1 MSRHFPRGLR
11 FINICHLSDQ
21 TRTEKRLCK
30 RMAYCLDDPPTIYS
44 GEIFVEKK
52 SRFQA
57 FCAKCETLQDVCL
70 FRDTL
75 LENPKIEQA
84 THNILAYITPEE
96 SGFDDDGETH
106 AGVQVLQMMQL
117 AGAENCA
124 VIVTRWYGGIQLHGD
139 RFRIITS
146 QALDV
151 LKANGFIPEKK
162 KPETKEKQK
171 KKGKR

>member
-1 MSRHFPRGLR
+1 M
-11 FINICHLSDQ
+11 
-21 TRTEKRLCK
+21 
-30 RMAYCLDDPPTIYS
+30 DDPPEIFS
-44 GEIFVEKK
+44 GDVFVEKK
-52 SRFQA
+52 SKFQA
-57 FCAKCETLQDVCL
+57 FCASCKTIQDVCL

-106 AGVQVLQMMQL
+106 AGTQVLQVMQL

-139 RFRIITS
+139 RFRIINN
-146 QALDV
+146 QALEV
-151 LKANGFIPEKK
+151 LRANGFIPAKKEEPAAGKK
-162 KPETKEKQK
+162 KAAKGK
-171 KKGKR
+171 KK